1 MGIGF
6 ASKIGM
12 PGPLS
17 RERLRRPIEYRD
29 HHGRVWRA
37 SEVSQLKV
45 VSPSID
51 GPNLCLVIRFER
63 EGEERFARWLGG
75 PMDWRAQQ
83 TLHRLFAASDP

>member
-1 MGIGF
+1 
-6 ASKIGM
+6 M

-29 HHGRVWRA
+29 RQGRVWKA
-37 SEVSQLKV
+37 SQVARFKA

-63 EGEERFARWLGG
+63 DGEELFASWIGDPLA
-75 PMDWRAQQ
+75 WQAQQ
-83 TLHRLFAASDP
+83 TMHRLFAAAEPLAVAGS